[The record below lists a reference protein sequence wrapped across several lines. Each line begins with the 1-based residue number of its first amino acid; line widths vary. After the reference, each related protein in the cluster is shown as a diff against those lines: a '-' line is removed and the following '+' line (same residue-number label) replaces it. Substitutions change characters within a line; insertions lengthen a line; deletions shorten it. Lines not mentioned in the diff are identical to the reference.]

1 MPNPLQYAIFD
12 WDLLKIIHYLAIVK
26 EVAAVFSV
34 GGGGLRAPLSQFGHS
49 QSQNSALWQGFLG
62 VKFTYFIRSPI
73 NLVGLWALWFPIISM
88 NYFKNDQ
95 QMAKKLTNYEAR
107 G

>member
-1 MPNPLQYAIFD
+1 M
-12 WDLLKIIHYLAIVK
+12 
-26 EVAAVFSV
+26 EVAAVFSI
-34 GGGGLRAPLSQFGHS
+34 GGGGLRAPLSQFWHN

-73 NLVGLWALWFPIISM
+73 NLVGSM

-95 QMAKKLTNYEAR
+95 QMAKKSTNYEVR
-107 G
+107 GWFRVGHVLQLQETKQAGIF